1 MRILCDTLLD
11 LREVKAKSSIY
22 LKVNK
27 TRSQNVSLAIHF
39 FGGTFPFLKEKWA
52 RIDDFAIFNPE
63 ILLDKFVVPENETV
77 SELDDIIRVT
87 HGDSEGQVLTAG
99 SSRLETRH
107 ILDRQDFW
115 LWAVKSG
122 CEGFIIKT
130 IDILLAELW
139 E

>member
-1 MRILCDTLLD
+1 M
-11 LREVKAKSSIY
+11 
-22 LKVNK
+22 
-27 TRSQNVSLAIHF
+27 
-39 FGGTFPFLKEKWA
+39 LKEKWA

-122 CEGFIIKT
+122 CEGFIITSTSKVLVSCSANK
-130 IDILLAELW
+130 LLTLFNMI
-139 E
+139 